1 MNEFRKDR
9 AADFRLR
16 ASFMAAV
23 VLFCFGL
30 LLLRLLYLQVW
41 KHDDL
46 FSIAEENR
54 IALLPVQAPRGE
66 IFDRNGQQLAQN
78 TVAFSL
84 EIEPYRVTDLDGTLE
99 YLKSLIE
106 ISDLD
111 IHRFRRLKGELRRY
125 DSIPLRPSLNDSE
138 VARLVVHASNIPGVA
153 VNVRSLRSYPLGT
166 SSSHVLGHIG
176 RISRKDRERIERED
190 MVQAYFGVSHIGKL
204 GVEQSYEAL
213 LRGKP
218 GFDQVETTAGGRMVR
233 SLERRE
239 PVPGRNLNLALDAQ
253 LQKLVEQAYGNRRG
267 ALVALVPQ
275 TGEVLAYVSMPN
287 FDPSLFI
294 DGIDAKAWDGLNN
307 SPDKPLLNR
316 PLRGTYPPGSTYKPF
331 VAIAALE
338 SGMRKPEDTINDP
351 GFFMFGNHR
360 FRDSNPRGHGM
371 VDLKKS
377 IVVSSDVYYYIL
389 ARDMGVDM
397 IHQYVSPWGFGQRTG
412 IDLIGE
418 TAGIL
423 PSSAWKLERFKQPW
437 LPGENMSIGIGQGYN
452 SFSILQLATATAGL
466 ANRGKMMKPRLVR
479 SVEDPVTGDVIEF
492 GAELLREL
500 PFSESSLDLVIEAM
514 AEVNRSGTGARVFA
528 GASYT
533 VAGKTGTAQVIS
545 IGQNEKYD
553 ASRIAERFRD
563 HSLYMAFAPVENPK
577 VALALIVENGG
588 FGAAAAAPI
597 ARKVFDH
604 VLAKKPV
611 IHAQRH

>member
-1 MNEFRKDR
+1 MNEFRKDNTQ
-9 AADFRLR
+9 DFRLR
-16 ASFMAAV
+16 ASFVAGL
-23 VLFCFGL
+23 VLLCFGL
-30 LLLRLLYLQVW
+30 LLARLIYLQVW
-41 KHDDL
+41 KHQDL
-46 FSIAEENR
+46 FSISEDNR

-66 IFDRNGQQLAQN
+66 ILDRHGQPLAEN

-84 EIEPYRVTDLDGTLE
+84 EIEPYRVSDLEGTLE
-99 YLKSLIE
+99 KLKSLVDINE
-106 ISDLD
+106 LD
-111 IHRFRRLKGELRRY
+111 IHRFRRLKSELRRY
-125 DSIPLRPSLNDSE
+125 DSIPLRPSLNDME
-138 VARLVVHASNIPGVA
+138 VARLSVHAANMPGVA
-153 VNVRSLRSYPLGT
+153 VNVRSLRAYPQGS

-176 RISRKDRERIERED
+176 RISRTDRERIEKEGGVD
-190 MVQAYFGVSHIGKL
+190 AYFGVSHIGKL
-204 GVEQSYEAL
+204 GIEQAYEAL
-213 LRGKP
+213 LRGRP

-239 PVPGRNLNLALDAQ
+239 PVPGKNLRLALDME
-253 LQKLVEQAYGNRRG
+253 LQKVVEQAYGNRRG
-267 ALVALVPQ
+267 ALVAIVPK
-275 TGEVLAYVSMPN
+275 TGEVLAYVSMPT
-287 FDPSLFI
+287 FDPTLFI
-294 DGIDAKAWDGLNN
+294 DGIDAPTWNSLNN

-338 SGMRKPEDTINDP
+338 SGMRKPEDTIYDP

-360 FRDSNPRGHGM
+360 FRDSNPKGNGT
-371 VDLKKS
+371 VNLKKS

-397 IHQYVSPWGFGQRTG
+397 IHKYVSPWGFGMRTG

-418 TAGIL
+418 TPGIL

-452 SFSILQLATATAGL
+452 SFSMLQLAAATAGI
-466 ANRGKMMKPRLVR
+466 ANRGAIMKPRLVR
-479 SVEDPVTGDVIEF
+479 SVEDPVTGEVMEF
-492 GAELLREL
+492 SPELQREVAV
-500 PFSESSLDLVIEAM
+500 SQSSLDLVIEAM

-545 IGQNEKYD
+545 IGQNEKYN
-553 ASRIAERFRD
+553 AARIAERFRD
-563 HSLYMAFAPVENPK
+563 HSLYMAFAPVENPQ
-577 VALALIVENGG
+577 VAVAVIVENGG

-604 VLAKKPV
+604 VLTKKP
-611 IHAQRH
+611 IAYAQ